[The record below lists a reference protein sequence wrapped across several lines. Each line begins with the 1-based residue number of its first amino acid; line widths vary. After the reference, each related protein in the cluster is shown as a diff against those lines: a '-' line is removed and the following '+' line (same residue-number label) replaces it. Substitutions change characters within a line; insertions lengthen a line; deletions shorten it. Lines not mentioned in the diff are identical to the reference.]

1 MVDDYMLD
9 KIFDKIKEIIGIEKF
24 ADTKIMIDTDD
35 KLPDDINF
43 KNIFI
48 LLTIVTKDGNKFY
61 LQLFLEHALYLK

>member
-43 KNIFI
+43 YIFI

>member
-1 MVDDYMLD
+1 M
-9 KIFDKIKEIIGIEKF
+9 IIGIEKF

-43 KNIFI
+43 YIFI

>member
-9 KIFDKIKEIIGIEKF
+9 KTFDKIKEIIGIEKF